1 MKIYVVYNI
10 QQTSDDHIRSASA
23 FLLASR
29 GIWSLVIFLGA
40 NWVEIS
46 TFFNSRN
53 KQLPASAVA
62 ATTTAGKSLPPP
74 QAEQEQPQLNV
85 ALQTEIVRFTVLGI
99 QRAVRD
105 LEETMNDSERHS
117 GGASM
122 FFVSHVLCFFLFVC
136 CWCVRIF

>member
-1 MKIYVVYNI
+1 
-10 QQTSDDHIRSASA
+10 
-23 FLLASR
+23 LLASR

-53 KQLPASAVA
+53 KQLPASAVGA
-62 ATTTAGKSLPPP
+62 AAVATTAGKTLPPP

-122 FFVSHVLCFFLFVC
+122 FFVSHVLCFFLFVVAAGV
-136 CWCVRIF
+136 CVDFSFSVHLADCFQWFLTCLC